1 MRYKSFRIQNY
12 KAIKDLTVQLDGQNL
27 VPIIGLNET
36 GKSSILQAIFSFD
49 FFNDDQYNKDF
60 INFEYIRN
68 RFETQRNPIIEAKIE
83 NVDTIE
89 LINNAVNYIIT
100 QKEKDFI
107 EFSRYKNEKGFNKR
121 EYLNFFNKKLFSFL
135 ENKIPN
141 ITKESDFKIAREFSI
156 SQNGI
161 WNNKYK
167 ILNLFIQ
174 DFEENIIVNGIYEEE
189 IRLFIQQD
197 ELEQLIG
204 KSILIH
210 LPRIIYIDDFKDEI
224 PNKISENDEWYFY
237 IKEIFKKNRM
247 DVKTFLNSGLS
258 DKGTMLEDIKYD
270 LNENLSNLW
279 DKMHENKIK
288 DEFKTIEIDLKYENN
303 EFQFLIND
311 LREKRENGKPRTVVF
326 PVSFRSKGFQWF
338 FNFFIKMKYNWKHIE
353 NENYGSIILLDEPG
367 VYLHTTFQMELIKIL
382 KELSKTNKIFYTTHL
397 ENMVNPKI
405 IKINQIHIARRENE
419 KIMLDRIIKIE
430 DNKNLGE
437 ITPIVNALKID
448 SFPLLYLNE
457 KVILTEG
464 MTDKIFL
471 EMLKEANLLDKDI
484 KIIPGSGVSNLQ
496 TLIGLLIGIAGKYI
510 VMFDNDEAGREFFE
524 KYKNEYGEK
533 ESRKWILHKSKNKDR
548 KNNMILEDYYNN
560 KMKDMLLKYSNEIK
574 TGIIGFY
581 YSATEEEKREFY
593 EELNNLKK
601 NGEDLEILI
610 NQINSKFG
618 KNF

>member
-121 EYLNFFNKKLFSFL
+121 EYLNSFNKKLFSFL
-135 ENKIPN
+135 ENKISN

-156 SQNGI
+156 SQNGL

-174 DFEENIIVNGIYEEE
+174 DIEENIIVNGIYEEE

-204 KSILIH
+204 KSILIN

-224 PNKISENDEWYFY
+224 PNKISEDDEWYFY
-237 IKEIFKKNRM
+237 IEEIFKKNRM

-288 DEFKTIEIDLKYENN
+288 DEFKTIEIDLNYENN

-382 KELSKTNKIFYTTHL
+382 KELSETNKILYTTHL

-448 SFPLLYLNE
+448 NFPLLYLNE

-471 EMLKEANLLDKDI
+471 EILKEANLLDKNI

-560 KMKDMLLKYSNEIK
+560 KMKEMLLRYSNEIK